1 MNLMSITRKYKVVG
15 SANLRT
21 SEFIQDYDIDG
32 MLNTNGNKEKIL
44 DSLTARFKRIFSDAY
59 KNPALYITD
68 FKCGY
73 DPSYL
78 EDDDRYKLRWNK
90 EDIKNG
96 YKILGNGSKK
106 FFRDCLMEKI
116 TMKMDIIY
124 LLNGEFVEMSEMYR
138 LNING
143 ERNYYRANVEK
154 ELLGEIDKYTK
165 EGNYYKLL
173 KRRFSLLKLKKP
185 KKEKIDEYIRIFN
198 GQPGLLNNLIN
209 QLKIIQ
215 NICIQ
220 EFRKPKLHEIRGN
233 LQTIKQELSS
243 VYKIYHH
250 NFSDEIDTICKKPL
264 SKIYDSLTPIINS
277 LEKQLNNY
285 VEKYI

>member
-1 MNLMSITRKYKVVG
+1 MKRNLNDYNNSLKDVMNLMSITRKYKVVG

-32 MLNTNGNKEKIL
+32 MLNTNGNKKKIL
-44 DSLTARFKRIFSDAY
+44 DSLTARFKCIFNNAY

-90 EDIKNG
+90 KDIKNG

-116 TMKMDIIY
+116 TMKLDIIY
-124 LLNGEFVEMSEMYR
+124 LLNGEFVEMSEIYR

-143 ERNYYRANVEK
+143 ERNYYRANVE
-154 ELLGEIDKYTK
+154 
-165 EGNYYKLL
+165 N
-173 KRRFSLLKLKKP
+173 
-185 KKEKIDEYIRIFN
+185 
-198 GQPGLLNNLIN
+198 
-209 QLKIIQ
+209 
-215 NICIQ
+215 
-220 EFRKPKLHEIRGN
+220 
-233 LQTIKQELSS
+233 TI
-243 VYKIYHH
+243 
-250 NFSDEIDTICKKPL
+250 
-264 SKIYDSLTPIINS
+264 
-277 LEKQLNNY
+277 
-285 VEKYI
+285 